1 MSRFSRALLLGF
13 AFLGLSACGASSA
26 PAPARAPLA
35 NPVPPHDDLS
45 RIVARYWDE
54 HPSAG
59 LAQSPQLMA
68 DSLALE
74 RRYLAEVEAIP
85 RASLDADTRLS
96 YDIFKRRCESSI
108 EGFTYPS
115 ELTPIDPFDGA
126 PLQLARAAAD
136 AGKFPF
142 GTVKE
147 YENWLT
153 QLDVYVAWSNQAIAN
168 MREGMRRG
176 YTSPRAVVERMLPLL
191 QGLGEDSSANVFY
204 IPWRTMPKSFPEA
217 ERNRLSWRLNAAI
230 KDRLLPAFRQLHDFL
245 QREYLPRTR
254 TTVALSVLPLGSSWY
269 AYRVKRA
276 TGSSQSPEE
285 IHGMGL
291 AEVERGRA
299 RLNALSPAVPATG
312 SAALLSGY
320 RDLKTETLAAL
331 PTLFSSLPR
340 ADLELREATPLG
352 GSPKPLVYQAAAP
365 ERGVPAILNVNSA
378 PDAADNRVQVA
389 SFLQEAIPGRHLQS
403 ALQQER
409 ADLPKFRQFGNDPA
423 FVDGWALYAAS
434 LGEELGLYRDDAA
447 KRDAVMGELKCAAAL
462 VVDTGLHAKNW
473 SRAQAI
479 DYLRAKLALN
489 DGDAGYM
496 TDRFVAA
503 PGDGLA
509 CKIGELKIQ
518 SLRNRAQQLLGARF
532 DIREFHAQILRDGA
546 MPLDILEAKIK
557 SWMEA
562 RP

>member
-1 MSRFSRALLLGF
+1 M
-13 AFLGLSACGASSA
+13 
-26 PAPARAPLA
+26 
-35 NPVPPHDDLS
+35 
-45 RIVARYWDE
+45 
-54 HPSAG
+54 
-59 LAQSPQLMA
+59 AQSPQLMA
-68 DSLALE
+68 DSLAFE

-85 RASLDADTRLS
+85 RASLDADARLS
-96 YDIFKRRCESSI
+96 YDIFKRLCESNI
-108 EGFTYPS
+108 EGFTYPI
-115 ELTPIDPFDGA
+115 ELIPLDPFDGA

-136 AGKFPF
+136 AGRFPF
-142 GTVKE
+142 ATVKD
-147 YENWLT
+147 YEIWLT
-153 QLDVYVAWSNQAIAN
+153 QLDDYVAWSNQAIAN

-176 YTSPRAVVERMLPLL
+176 YTSPHAVAERMLPLL
-191 QGLGEDSSANVFY
+191 QGLGEDGPANVFY
-204 IPWRTMPKSFPEA
+204 IPWRTMPKSFPES

-230 KDRLLPAFRQLHDFL
+230 KDRLLPAFRQMHDFL

-276 TGSSQSPEE
+276 TGSVQSPEE
-285 IHGMGL
+285 IHGIGL

-299 RLNALSPAVPATG
+299 RLNSLSPAVPPTASNG
-312 SAALLSGY
+312 LLSGY
-320 RDLKTETLAAL
+320 RDLKTENLAAL
-331 PTLFSSLPR
+331 PTLFSTLPR
-340 ADLELREATPLG
+340 AELELRESTPLG
-352 GSPKPLVYQAAAP
+352 GSPRPLVYQSAAP
-365 ERGVPAILNVNSA
+365 RRGVPAILYVNIA

-389 SFLQEAIPGRHLQS
+389 GFLQQAIPGRHVQS

-434 LGEELGLYRDDAA
+434 LGEELGLYRDEAA
-447 KRDAVMGELKCAAAL
+447 KRDAVMGELTCAAAL

-473 SRAQAI
+473 TRAQAI
-479 DYLRAKLALN
+479 DYLRSKLALN
-489 DGDAGYM
+489 DSDAGAM
-496 TDRFVAA
+496 TDRFVAL

-532 DIREFHAQILRDGA
+532 DIREFHSQMLRDGA